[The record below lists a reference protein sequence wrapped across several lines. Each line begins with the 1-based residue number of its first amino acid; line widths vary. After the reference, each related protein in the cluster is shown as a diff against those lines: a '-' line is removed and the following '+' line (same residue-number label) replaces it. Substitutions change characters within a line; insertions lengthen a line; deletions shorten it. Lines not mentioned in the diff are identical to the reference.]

1 MSDFQEA
8 KKQEVKKSGNVPPA
22 SKAKEK
28 TNDKNAVSCPN
39 CGASVPEEALICPEC
54 GFDLNNPDFCPN
66 CGAKTSPGADI
77 CEVCKTWLLDGQCKF
92 CYAQL
97 PSGAEFCPEC
107 GNHKNGIQCPHCG
120 ALSIF
125 DFCPKCG
132 KPLTEGAALALQLAK
147 DDPDAKAVVEAV
159 EQSVKIEA
167 ELAELEALINS
178 KPPADTMPPV
188 IDSTPPVETV
198 PLVETAPPPVRRERF
213 SAHQM
218 AAIGNTDK
226 NMETAALRRAEEE
239 KRIQEEAKRQQE
251 EQERQAKLREAKARE
266 EARMREEMDRQETI
280 RKAKERM
287 EALEREKEK
296 AISDA
301 IAASV
306 RCREKRFSS
315 HQDARRFHNAMRPG
329 RTSGW
334 LCNFSGTVH
343 DDGPNGCAEPSMGG
357 YWV

>member
-1 MSDFQEA
+1 M
-8 KKQEVKKSGNVPPA
+8 
-22 SKAKEK
+22 
-28 TNDKNAVSCPN
+28 
-39 CGASVPEEALICPEC
+39 
-54 GFDLNNPDFCPN
+54 
-66 CGAKTSPGADI
+66 
-77 CEVCKTWLLDGQCKF
+77 
-92 CYAQL
+92 
-97 PSGAEFCPEC
+97 
-107 GNHKNGIQCPHCG
+107 
-120 ALSIF
+120 
-125 DFCPKCG
+125 
-132 KPLTEGAALALQLAK
+132 
-147 DDPDAKAVVEAV
+147 
-159 EQSVKIEA
+159 
-167 ELAELEALINS
+167 
-178 KPPADTMPPV
+178 
-188 IDSTPPVETV
+188 

-239 KRIQEEAKRQQE
+239 RRIQEEAKRQQE
-251 EQERQAKLREAKARE
+251 ELERQAKLREAKARE

-306 RCREKRFSS
+306 RCREKRFPS

-334 LCNFSGTVH
+334 LCNFANVVH
-343 DDGPNGCAEPSMGG
+343 FDGPNGCAEPSMGG
-357 YWV
+357 YWYDGEVSPIEINGRV